1 MSKKDKTSE
10 INDIIDSS
18 YTEADYS
25 YNNEY
30 YDEVDSH
37 RRRNTSH
44 NGGGGGGSGSSN
56 PFSKISSVRASPA
69 SVSTPTLHTNASNA
83 TNATNA
89 TSATNIFMK
98 YTGNAGNNN
107 TNTTGDKSIAIPKE
121 IKNTED
127 DFPSLGGCK
136 KPTILATPAPMN
148 FKKIVETKKPVEV
161 QQQVVQQKSRP
172 KHDDYY
178 NGFKVYEQVKYYS
191 EKNAKSKIYSK
202 TYSDDDEDDDEYDDE

>member
-37 RRRNTSH
+37 RRRKTSH
-44 NGGGGGGSGSSN
+44 VGGGGN
-56 PFSKISSVRASPA
+56 PFSKISSVCSSPA
-69 SVSTPTLHTNASNA
+69 SVSIPMFHTNASNA
-83 TNATNA
+83 SNA
-89 TSATNIFMK
+89 SNIFMK
-98 YTGNAGNNN
+98 YTGNSGNNN
-107 TNTTGDKSIAIPKE
+107 TNTTSDKPTATPKE

-127 DFPSLGGCK
+127 EFPSLGGCK
-136 KPTILATPAPMN
+136 KPTTLATPTPMN

-161 QQQVVQQKSRP
+161 QQQVFLQKSRP

-202 TYSDDDEDDDEYDDE
+202 TYSDDDEEDDDEYDDDYE

>member
-37 RRRNTSH
+37 RRRNASH
-44 NGGGGGGSGSSN
+44 AGSAGGGASSGSN

-69 SVSTPTLHTNASNA
+69 SVSTPTPHANTSNASNG
-83 TNATNA
+83 
-89 TSATNIFMK
+89 TNIFMK

-107 TNTTGDKSIAIPKE
+107 TNTTGDKSTATPKE

-202 TYSDDDEDDDEYDDE
+202 TYSDDDEEDDDEYDDDDE

>member
-37 RRRNTSH
+37 RRRNASH
-44 NGGGGGGSGSSN
+44 AGGGGASSGGN

-69 SVSTPTLHTNASNA
+69 SASIPAPHAN
-83 TNATNA
+83 
-89 TSATNIFMK
+89 TSNATNIFMK

-107 TNTTGDKSIAIPKE
+107 TNTTGDKSTATPKE
-121 IKNTED
+121 IKNTEE

-202 TYSDDDEDDDEYDDE
+202 TYSDDDEEDDDEYDDDDDE

>member
-37 RRRNTSH
+37 RRRNASH
-44 NGGGGGGSGSSN
+44 AGGGGISSGSN

-69 SVSTPTLHTNASNA
+69 SVSTPTPHANTSNASNG
-83 TNATNA
+83 
-89 TSATNIFMK
+89 TNIFMK

-107 TNTTGDKSIAIPKE
+107 TNTTGDKSTATPKE

-202 TYSDDDEDDDEYDDE
+202 TYSDDDEEDDDEYDDDDE